1 MAQIVLCLP
10 YPLIGCAQA
19 RRVWFRSFMVL
30 LHPLRDGCLRLQL
43 CPFCGSG
50 SIPLFFDNERPGLH
64 LQPGAFVFAG
74 KLMGRDRN
82 DMEKPPLAR
91 AAAVLV
97 FAHAPLA
104 GRDSSSR
111 SSYRPCWHFNPRAPC
126 GARRSRPHGRRPET
140 EFKQLKIDCSTSAL
154 LRKRLA

>member
-1 MAQIVLCLP
+1 MAFLVAQIVLCLP

-50 SIPLFFDNERPGLH
+50 AIPLFFDNKRPGLH

-82 DMEKPPLAR
+82 HMEKPPLAR

-104 GRDSSSR
+104 GRDR
-111 SSYRPCWHFNPRAPC
+111 RA
-126 GARRSRPHGRRPET
+126 HGRRSET